1 MVPVAEALAVA
12 GGGEGFPVGEEMP
25 LHPQRSPRL
34 RSKARGRPGP
44 EHGLSCLLAMGD
56 NLDAELAELAGTD
69 DDFEEAGEPAV
80 HGDDPSD
87 ADGSG
92 RKSLGLLVML
102 LVMMGGIVA
111 LFTFGFNE
119 ASVYSMP
126 LKDLVDEPQKHAGT
140 RVRIEG
146 ELVPGSLVKREKP
159 CEYRFVLREQV
170 EEGKRSKADL
180 AKLKRLSVRFPQC
193 IVPDAFRDVPEGGV
207 LVTVT
212 GELQSDHFQANEIMA
227 QCASKYDPKT
237 HEMKAPTEQAAN

>member
-1 MVPVAEALAVA
+1 
-12 GGGEGFPVGEEMP
+12 
-25 LHPQRSPRL
+25 
-34 RSKARGRPGP
+34 
-44 EHGLSCLLAMGD
+44 MGD
-56 NLDAELAELAGTD
+56 NLDAELAELAGSD
-69 DDFEEAGEPAV
+69 DDFEAQDAAPPEG
-80 HGDDPSD
+80 DPSD
-87 ADGSG
+87 DGPK
-92 RKSLGLLVML
+92 RKNLGLLVML

-126 LKDLVDEPQKHAGT
+126 LKDLVDNPQEHTGT

-170 EEGKRSKADL
+170 EEDQRSKTDFD
-180 AKLKRLSVRFPQC
+180 KLKRLSVRFPQC

-212 GELQSDHFQANEIMA
+212 GELASDHFKATEIMA